1 MTGNVTM
8 KMKRKYLFILTLL
21 LTVHSVIAQVTFKT
35 AVSKAELGL
44 NERLRIEFSI
54 DRQGGDDFTPPDF
67 KNFKVLAGPSQSSS
81 FSSINGKT
89 SYKLTYTYILQP
101 TAKGTFTIPSATI
114 TYEGEQI
121 KSNTIRI
128 TVTDA
133 IEIPEDP
140 NDPRYLAQKN
150 IHLVAEVSN
159 MSPYVGESISVVY
172 KLYVDIKQVNVQNT
186 REASTPSFN
195 GFWNQ
200 NIEVKKWVAKNGTY
214 GGKPHRYVIVRKTVL
229 IPHKSGKLEID
240 PLEMEITAGVPIGRR
255 DFFGNMLM
263 NDVNFT
269 LTSGKKTIRVQ
280 ELPSENRPFN
290 FTGAVG
296 DYSFSVTP
304 SKTELKANESAQIKV
319 ELSGEGNLKLVKL
332 PEIST
337 PNGLEVYEPEH
348 KEKIRTTLNGL
359 SGSVYDQYAVVPQSR
374 GKFKIPGVSFSYF
387 NPKEEKYYSVETEP
401 IVLNALTGREVSDE
415 GIVSKKQEVVVTEGD
430 IRFIKLKSEF
440 VSTVKDDDFFGSD
453 LFYILMIL
461 PLLSIPLGIFIGKKK
476 QQRDSDIVG
485 NKRRKAD
492 RLARKYLSQ
501 ARKQLG
507 KKEAFY
513 IALEKALH
521 NYLKAKLHVETS
533 EISRE
538 KIAEI
543 LNKRKVD
550 NDTIEEFSK
559 VLENCDY
566 ARYTPSTDVEMKQEY
581 ENAKKV
587 IAKIDKQ
594 L

>member
-1 MTGNVTM
+1 
-8 KMKRKYLFILTLL
+8 MKRKYLTILIMLL
-21 LTVHSVIAQVTFKT
+21 AIQGLLAQVTFKT
-35 AVSKAELGL
+35 SVSKSELGL
-44 NERLRIEFSI
+44 NERLRIEFTI

-67 KNFKVLAGPSQSSS
+67 ENFKVLAGPSQSSS
-81 FSSINGKT
+81 FSSINGRT
-89 SYKLTYTYILQP
+89 SYKLTYSYVIQP

-121 KSNTIRI
+121 KSNTVRI

-140 NDPRYLAQKN
+140 SDPRYVAQQN

-159 MSPYVGESISVVY
+159 TTPYVGESISVVY
-172 KLYVDIKQVNVQNT
+172 KLYVDINQVNVQNT

-200 NIEVKKWVAKNGTY
+200 NIEVKKWVAQNGSY
-214 GGKPHRYVIVRKTVL
+214 GGKPHRFVVVRKTVL
-229 IPHKSGKLEID
+229 IPHKSGALEIE

-263 NDVNFT
+263 DDVNFT
-269 LTSGKKTIRVQ
+269 LTSGKKTIRVK
-280 ELPSENRPFN
+280 ELPSENKPFN

-296 DYSFSVTP
+296 EYNFTVTP
-304 SKTELKANESAQIKV
+304 SKTDLKANESAQIKV
-319 ELSGEGNLKLVKL
+319 ELKGRGNLKLVKL
-332 PEIST
+332 PGIST
-337 PNGLEVYEPEH
+337 PAGLEVYDPEH
-348 KEKIRTTLNGL
+348 KENINTTLNGL
-359 SGSVYDQYAVVPQSR
+359 IGSVYDQYAVVPEAR
-374 GKFKIPGVSFSYF
+374 GKYKIPGVSFSYF
-387 NPKEEKYYSVETEP
+387 NPKEEKYYSVETKP
-401 IVLNALTGREVSDE
+401 IVLNALQGRELTNE
-415 GIVSKKQEVVVTEGD
+415 GAMVNKQEVTINEGD
-430 IRFIKLKSEF
+430 IRFIHLKSDFEP
-440 VSTVKDDDFFGSD
+440 VEKDEDFFKSD
-453 LFYILMIL
+453 LFYLLMIL

-476 QQRDSDIVG
+476 RQRDQDIMG

-501 ARKQLG
+501 AKKELG

-521 NYLKAKLHVETS
+521 TYLKAKLHVETS

-538 KIAEI
+538 RIAGI
-543 LNKRKVD
+543 LKQRQVD
-550 NDTIEEFSK
+550 ESTISEFGTL
-559 VLENCDY
+559 LENCDF
-566 ARYTPSTDVEMKQEY
+566 ARYTPSTDVMMKQEY

-587 IAKIDKQ
+587 IAQIDKQ

>member
-1 MTGNVTM
+1 
-8 KMKRKYLFILTLL
+8 MKRKFLSTLIIL
-21 LTVHSVIAQVTFKT
+21 LTVQGVMAQVTFKT
-35 AVSKAELGL
+35 AVSKTELGL

-81 FSSINGKT
+81 FSSINGRT
-89 SYKLTYTYILQP
+89 SYKLTYTYVIQP
-101 TAKGTFTIPSATI
+101 ISKGTFIIPSATI
-114 TYEGEQI
+114 TYEGEEI
-121 KSNTIRI
+121 KSNTVRV
-128 TVTDA
+128 TVSDA

-140 NDPRYLAQKN
+140 NDPRYVAQQN

-159 MSPYVGESISVVY
+159 LRPYVGESISVVY
-172 KLYVDIKQVNVQNT
+172 KLYVDTEKVNVQNT
-186 REASTPSFN
+186 REASSPSFN

-214 GGKPHRYVIVRKTVL
+214 GGKPHRFVIVRKMVL
-229 IPHKSGKLEID
+229 IPHKSGELEID

-269 LTSGKKTIRVQ
+269 LTSGKKTIRVK
-280 ELPSENRPFN
+280 ELPEEGKPFN

-296 DYSFSVTP
+296 DYKFSVTP
-304 SKTELKANESAQIKV
+304 NKTVLKANESALIKV
-319 ELSGEGNLKLVKL
+319 ELKGKGNLKLVKL
-332 PEIST
+332 PGIETSS
-337 PNGLEVYEPEH
+337 GLEVYEPEY
-348 KEKIRTTLNGL
+348 KENIKTTLSGL
-359 SGSVYDQYAVVPQSR
+359 TGSVYDQYAIVPQSR
-374 GKFKIPGVSFSYF
+374 GKFQIPSVGFSYF
-387 NPKEEKYYSVETEP
+387 NPKEQKYYSIESEP
-401 IVLNALTGREVSDE
+401 ILLNALQGAEPVDEAVVSN
-415 GIVSKKQEVVVTEGD
+415 KKSVISNEGD
-430 IRFIKLKSEF
+430 IRYIALKSDF
-440 VSTVKDDDFFGSD
+440 VSVMKEDDFFGSN
-453 LFYILMIL
+453 LFYWLMIL

-476 QQRDSDIVG
+476 QERDSDIIG

-492 RLARKYLSQ
+492 RLARRYLSQ
-501 ARKQLG
+501 AKKELG
-507 KKEAFY
+507 RKEAFY

-543 LNKRKVD
+543 LKKKEVD
-550 NDTIEEFSK
+550 QDTISEFSK

-566 ARYTPSTDVEMKQEY
+566 ARYTPSTDVMMKKEY
-581 ENAKKV
+581 ENAKTV
-587 IAKIDKQ
+587 ISKIDKQ

>member
-1 MTGNVTM
+1 
-8 KMKRKYLFILTLL
+8 MKRKFLTILILL
-21 LTVHSVIAQVTFKT
+21 LTVQSVVSQVTFKT
-35 AVSKAELGL
+35 VVSKTELGL

-54 DRQGGDDFTPPDF
+54 DRQGGDDFTPPEL

-89 SYKLTYTYILQP
+89 SYKLTYTYVIQP
-101 TAKGTFTIPSATI
+101 LSKGTFTIPSATV

-121 KSNTIRI
+121 KSNTVRI
-128 TVTDA
+128 TVSDA
-133 IEIPEDP
+133 IDIPEDP
-140 NDPRYLAQKN
+140 EDPRYIAQQN
-150 IHLVAEVSN
+150 IHMVAEVSD
-159 MSPYVGESISVVY
+159 MTPYVGESISVVY
-172 KLYVDIKQVNVQNT
+172 KLFVDINEVNVQNT
-186 REASTPSFN
+186 REASSPSFN

-214 GGKPHRYVIVRKTVL
+214 GGKPHRFVIVRKTVL
-229 IPHKSGKLEID
+229 IPTKAGRLEIE

-263 NDVNFT
+263 NDVSFT
-269 LTSGKKTIRVQ
+269 LTSGRKIIRVK
-280 ELPSENRPFN
+280 ELPSEGKPFN

-296 DYSFSVTP
+296 DFDFSVTP
-304 SKTELKANESAQIKV
+304 SKTELKSNESSSIKV
-319 ELSGEGNLKLVKL
+319 ELKGKGNLKLVKL
-332 PEIST
+332 PGIETS
-337 PNGLEVYEPEH
+337 NGLEVYDPEH
-348 KEKIRTTLNGL
+348 KEKIKTTLGGL

-387 NPKEEKYYSVETEP
+387 NPKEEKYYSVDTEP
-401 IVLNALTGREVSDE
+401 IMLNALSGVELSDE
-415 GIVSKKQEVVVTEGD
+415 SIVSNKQTVISNEGD
-430 IRFIKLKSEF
+430 IRYIHLQSDFISKFEEEEF
-440 VSTVKDDDFFGSD
+440 FSSD
-453 LFYILMIL
+453 LFYLLMIL

-476 QQRDSDIVG
+476 RDRDSDIVG

-492 RLARKYLSQ
+492 RLARKFLSQ
-501 ARKQLG
+501 ARKELG

-533 EISRE
+533 EISIE

-543 LNKRKVD
+543 LNKRQVD
-550 NDTIEEFSK
+550 ESTITEFSK

-566 ARYTPSTDVEMKQEY
+566 ARYTPSTDVMMKQEY
-581 ENAKKV
+581 ENAKMA

>member
-1 MTGNVTM
+1 M
-8 KMKRKYLFILTLL
+8 KAKYLSILILL
-21 LTVHSVIAQVTFKT
+21 ITAQNVIAQVTFKT
-35 AVSKAELGL
+35 AVSKTELGL

-54 DRQGGDDFTPPDF
+54 DKQGGDDFTPPDF

-89 SYKLTYTYILQP
+89 SYKLTYTYVIQP
-101 TAKGTFTIPSATI
+101 TAKGTFTIPSATVL
-114 TYEGEQI
+114 YDGELI
-121 KSNTIRI
+121 KSNTVRI

-133 IEIPEDP
+133 VDIPEDP
-140 NDPRYLAQKN
+140 NDPRYVAQQN

-172 KLYVDIKQVNVQNT
+172 KLYVDIKKVNVQNT
-186 REASTPSFN
+186 REASSPSFN

-214 GGKPHRYVIVRKTVL
+214 GGKPHRFVIVRKTVL
-229 IPHKSGKLEID
+229 IPHKAGKLEIE
-240 PLEMEITAGVPIGRR
+240 PLEMEITAGIPIGRR

-269 LTSGKKTIRVQ
+269 LTSGRKTIRVK
-280 ELPSENRPFN
+280 ELPSENKPFN
-290 FTGAVG
+290 FSGAVG
-296 DYSFSVTP
+296 DFDFSVTP
-304 SKTELKANESAQIKV
+304 SKTDLKANESAQIKV
-319 ELSGEGNLKLVKL
+319 ELKGQGNLKLVKL
-332 PEIST
+332 PGIST
-337 PNGLEVYEPEH
+337 PNGLEEYEPEH
-348 KEKIRTTLNGL
+348 KENIKTTMSGL
-359 SGSVYDQYAVVPQSR
+359 KGSVYDQYAVVPQSR

-387 NPKEEKYYSVETEP
+387 NPKEEKYYSIETEP
-401 IVLNALTGREVSDE
+401 IVLNALSGVEVSDE
-415 GIVSKKQEVVVTEGD
+415 NLIGTNKQAVVSNEGD
-430 IRFIKLKSEF
+430 IRYIHLKTSF
-440 VSTVKDDDFFGSD
+440 VSTLKDEDFMDSN
-453 LFYILMIL
+453 LFYVLMIL
-461 PLLSIPLGIFIGKKK
+461 PLLSIPLGIYIGKKK
-476 QQRDSDIVG
+476 QQRDSDIIG

-501 ARKQLG
+501 ARKVLG

-521 NYLKAKLHVETS
+521 NYLKAKLHVETT

-538 KIAEI
+538 RIAEI
-543 LNKRKVD
+543 LNKRQVD
-550 NDTIEEFSK
+550 ENTIQEFGK

-566 ARYTPSTDVEMKQEY
+566 ARYTPSTDVMMKKEY

>member
-1 MTGNVTM
+1 M
-8 KMKRKYLFILTLL
+8 KAKYLYILILL
-21 LTVHSVIAQVTFKT
+21 ITAQNVIAQVTFKT
-35 AVSKAELGL
+35 TVSKTELGL

-54 DRQGGDDFTPPDF
+54 DKQGGDDFTPPDF

-89 SYKLTYTYILQP
+89 SYKLTYTYVIQP
-101 TAKGTFTIPSATI
+101 TAKGTFTIPSATVS
-114 TYEGEQI
+114 YEGESI
-121 KSNTIRI
+121 KSNTVRI

-133 IEIPEDP
+133 VDIPEDP
-140 NDPRYLAQKN
+140 NDPRYVAQQN
-150 IHLVAEVSN
+150 IHLVAEVSD
-159 MSPYVGESISVVY
+159 MTPYVGESISVVY
-172 KLYVDIKQVNVQNT
+172 KLYVDINKVNVQNT
-186 REASTPSFN
+186 REASSPSFN

-214 GGKPHRYVIVRKTVL
+214 GGKPHRFVIVRKTVL
-229 IPHKSGKLEID
+229 IPHKSGKLEIE
-240 PLEMEITAGVPIGRR
+240 PLEMEITAGIPIGRR

-269 LTSGKKTIRVQ
+269 LTSGKKIIRVK
-280 ELPSENRPFN
+280 ELPTENKPFN
-290 FTGAVG
+290 FNGAVG
-296 DYSFSVTP
+296 DYKFTVTP
-304 SKTELKANESAQIKV
+304 SKTDLKANESAQIKV
-319 ELSGEGNLKLVKL
+319 ELKGEGNLKLVKL
-332 PEIST
+332 PGIST
-337 PNGLEVYEPEH
+337 PTGLEEYEPEH
-348 KEKIRTTLNGL
+348 KENIRTTLGGL
-359 SGSVYDQYAVVPQSR
+359 KGSVYDQYAVVPQSR

-387 NPKEEKYYSVETEP
+387 NPKEEKYYQVETEP
-401 IVLNALTGREVSDE
+401 IVLNALSGVEISDQGSIGNNKQAVVSN
-415 GIVSKKQEVVVTEGD
+415 EGD
-430 IRFIKLKSEF
+430 IRYIHLKTSF
-440 VSTVKDDDFFGSD
+440 VSTMKDEDFFDSN
-453 LFYILMIL
+453 LFYVLMIL

-476 QQRDSDIVG
+476 QERDSDIIG

-492 RLARKYLSQ
+492 RLAKKYLSQ
-501 ARKQLG
+501 ARKVLG

-543 LNKRKVD
+543 LNKRQVD
-550 NDTIEEFSK
+550 EGTIQEFGT

-566 ARYTPSTDVEMKQEY
+566 ARYTPSTDVMMKKEY
-581 ENAKKV
+581 ENAKRV

>member
-1 MTGNVTM
+1 
-8 KMKRKYLFILTLL
+8 MKRKYLSILVLL
-21 LTVHSVIAQVTFKT
+21 LSVQSVVAQVTFKT
-35 AVSKAELGL
+35 AVSKTELGL

-89 SYKLTYTYILQP
+89 SYKLTYTYVIQP
-101 TAKGTFTIPSATI
+101 TAKGTFTIPSATVS
-114 TYEGEQI
+114 YEGELI
-121 KSNTIRI
+121 KSNTVRI
-128 TVTDA
+128 TVSDA

-140 NDPRYLAQKN
+140 DDPRFIAQQN
-150 IHLVAEVSN
+150 IHLIAEVSD
-159 MSPYVGESISVVY
+159 MTPYVGESISVVY
-172 KLYVDIKQVNVQNT
+172 KLFVDINEVNVQNT
-186 REASTPSFN
+186 REASSPSFN

-214 GGKPHRYVIVRKTVL
+214 GGKPHRFVIVRKTVL
-229 IPHKSGKLEID
+229 IPHKAGKLEIE

-269 LTSGKKTIRVQ
+269 LTSGRKTINVK
-280 ELPSENRPFN
+280 ELPSDGKPFN

-296 DYSFSVTP
+296 DFEFTVTP
-304 SKTELKANESAQIKV
+304 NKTELKSNESAQIKV
-319 ELSGEGNLKLVKL
+319 ELKGEGNLKLVKL
-332 PEIST
+332 PGIETS
-337 PNGLEVYEPEH
+337 NGLEVYDPEH
-348 KEKIRTTLNGL
+348 KEKIRTTLSGL
-359 SGSVYDQYAVVPQSR
+359 KGSVFDQYAVVPQAR

-387 NPKEEKYYSVETEP
+387 NPKEEKYYSVNTAP
-401 IVLNALTGREVSDE
+401 IMLNALSGVELSDE
-415 GIVSKKQEVVVTEGD
+415 NVVSNKQAVISNEGD
-430 IRFIKLKSEF
+430 IRYIHLKSDF
-440 VSTVKDDDFFGSD
+440 VSTVEDEEFFGSD
-453 LFYILMIL
+453 LFYLLMIL

-476 QQRDSDIVG
+476 LERDSDIVG

-492 RLARKYLSQ
+492 RLARKFLSQ
-501 ARKQLG
+501 ARKELG

-533 EISRE
+533 EISIE
-538 KIAEI
+538 KIADI
-543 LNKRKVD
+543 LKKKQVD
-550 NDTIEEFSK
+550 QSTIQEFSK

-566 ARYTPSTDVEMKQEY
+566 ARYTPSTDVMMKQEY
-581 ENAKKV
+581 ENAKMA

>member
-1 MTGNVTM
+1 M
-8 KMKRKYLFILTLL
+8 KGKYFFILILL
-21 LTVHSVIAQVTFKT
+21 ITVQNVIAQVTFKT
-35 AVSKAELGL
+35 TVSKSELGL

-101 TAKGTFTIPSATI
+101 TAKGVFTIPSATV
-114 TYEGEQI
+114 TYEDEVI
-121 KSNTIRI
+121 KSNTVRI
-128 TVTDA
+128 SVSDA

-140 NDPRYLAQKN
+140 NDPRYLAQQN
-150 IHLVAEVSN
+150 VHLVAEVSD
-159 MSPYVGESISVVY
+159 MTPYVGESISVVY
-172 KLYVDIKQVNVQNT
+172 KLYVDINKVNVQNT
-186 REASTPSFN
+186 REASSPSFN

-200 NIEVKKWVAKNGTY
+200 SIDVKKWVAKNGTY

-229 IPHKSGKLEID
+229 IPHKSGNLEIE

-269 LTSGKKTIRVQ
+269 LTSGKKVIRVK
-280 ELPSENRPFN
+280 ELPSDNKPFN

-296 DYSFSVTP
+296 DFKFKVTP
-304 SKTELKANESAQIKV
+304 SKTDLKANESAQIKV
-319 ELSGEGNLKLVKL
+319 ELSGKGNLKLVKL
-332 PEIST
+332 PGIST

-348 KEKIRTTLNGL
+348 KESISTTINGL

-387 NPKEEKYYSVETEP
+387 NPKDEKYYSIETDP
-401 IVLNALTGREVSDE
+401 IMLNALQGRDISDE
-415 GIVSKKQEVVVTEGD
+415 PVVSAKQEVLINEGD
-430 IRFIKLKSEF
+430 IRYIHLKTDF
-440 VSTVKDDDFFGSD
+440 VSTIKEEDFFLSD
-453 LFYILMIL
+453 LFYLLMIL

-476 QQRDSDIVG
+476 RQRDSDIIG

-492 RLARKYLSQ
+492 RLARKFLSQ

-533 EISRE
+533 EISIE
-538 KIAEI
+538 KIADI
-543 LNKRKVD
+543 LNKKQVD
-550 NDTIEEFSK
+550 KTTIEEFSK
-559 VLENCDY
+559 VLENCDF
-566 ARYTPSTDVEMKQEY
+566 ARYTPSTDVMMKLEY

>member
-1 MTGNVTM
+1 
-8 KMKRKYLFILTLL
+8 MKRKYLTILILL
-21 LTVHSVIAQVTFKT
+21 ITVQSVVAQVTFKT
-35 AVSKAELGL
+35 VVSKSELGL

-89 SYKLTYTYILQP
+89 SYKLTYTYVIQP
-101 TAKGTFTIPSATI
+101 TAKGTFMIPSATI
-114 TYEGEQI
+114 TYEGELI
-121 KSNTIRI
+121 KSNTMRI
-128 TVTDA
+128 KVTDA

-140 NDPRYLAQKN
+140 DDPRYIAQQN

-159 MSPYVGESISVVY
+159 MTPYVGESISVVY
-172 KLYVDIKQVNVQNT
+172 KLYVDINQVNVQNT

-214 GGKPHRYVIVRKTVL
+214 GGKPHRFVIVRKTVL
-229 IPHKSGKLEID
+229 IPHKAGKLEIE
-240 PLEMEITAGVPIGRR
+240 PLEMEITAGVPMGRR

-263 NDVNFT
+263 NDVSFT
-269 LTSGKKTIRVQ
+269 LTSGKRIIRVK
-280 ELPSENRPFN
+280 ELPSEGKPFN

-296 DYSFSVTP
+296 DFDFSVTP
-304 SKTELKANESAQIKV
+304 SKTELQSNESAQIKV
-319 ELSGEGNLKLVKL
+319 ALKGQGNLKLIKL
-332 PEIST
+332 PGIESS
-337 PNGLEVYEPEH
+337 NGLEVYDPEH
-348 KEKIRTTLNGL
+348 KENIKTTLNGL

-387 NPKEEKYYSVETEP
+387 NPKEEKYYSVDTPP
-401 IVLNALTGREVSDE
+401 IMLNALTGVEVSDE
-415 GIVSKKQEVVVTEGD
+415 NVVSNKQAVVGNEGD
-430 IRFIKLKSEF
+430 IRYIHLKTDF
-440 VSTVKDDDFFGSD
+440 VSVLEDEEFFNSD
-453 LFYILMIL
+453 LFYLLMIL

-476 QQRDSDIVG
+476 RERDSDIIG

-492 RLARKYLSQ
+492 RLARKFLSQ
-501 ARKQLG
+501 ARKELG

-533 EISRE
+533 EISIE

-543 LNKRKVD
+543 LKKKEVD
-550 NDTIEEFSK
+550 EPTILEFSK

-566 ARYTPSTDVEMKQEY
+566 ARYTPSTDVMMKQEY
-581 ENAKKV
+581 ENAKTA

>member
-1 MTGNVTM
+1 
-8 KMKRKYLFILTLL
+8 MKRKL
-21 LTVHSVIAQVTFKT
+21 LTILIIFISVQSLMAQVTFKT
-35 AVSKAELGL
+35 AVSKTQLGL

-101 TAKGTFTIPSATI
+101 TAKGNFTIPSATV
-114 TYEGEQI
+114 TYEGELI
-121 KSNTIRI
+121 KSNTVRI
-128 TVTDA
+128 AVTDA

-140 NDPRYLAQKN
+140 DDPRYIAQQN

-159 MSPYVGESISVVY
+159 SSPYVGESISVVY
-172 KLYVDIKQVNVQNT
+172 KLFVDINEVNVQNT
-186 REASTPSFN
+186 REASSPSFN

-200 NIEVKKWVAKNGTY
+200 NIDVKKWVAKNGTY

-229 IPHKSGKLEID
+229 IPHKAGKLEIE
-240 PLEMEITAGVPIGRR
+240 PLEMDITAGVPIGRR

-269 LTSGKKTIRVQ
+269 MTSGKRTIRVK
-280 ELPSENRPFN
+280 ELPSEGKPFN

-296 DYSFSVTP
+296 DFEFTVTP
-304 SKTELKANESAQIKV
+304 SKTELKSNESTQIKV
-319 ELSGEGNLKLVKL
+319 QLKGQGNLKLIKL
-332 PEIST
+332 PGIETS
-337 PNGLEVYEPEH
+337 NGLEVYDPEH
-348 KEKIRTTLNGL
+348 KENIKTTLNGL
-359 SGSVYDQYAVVPQSR
+359 TGSVYDQYAVVPQSR
-374 GKFKIPGVSFSYF
+374 GKFKIPGVTFSYF
-387 NPKEEKYYSVETEP
+387 NPKKEKYISVDTKP
-401 IVLNALTGREVSDE
+401 ILLNALGGVEASDQT
-415 GIVSKKQEVVVTEGD
+415 IVSNNKQDVISNEGD
-430 IRFIKLKSEF
+430 IRYIHLKTNF
-440 VSTVKDDDFFGSD
+440 VSTLEEEEFFGSD
-453 LFYILMIL
+453 LFYLLMIL

-476 QQRDSDIVG
+476 QERDSDIIG

-492 RLARKYLSQ
+492 RLAKKFLSQ

-533 EISRE
+533 EISIE

-543 LNKRKVD
+543 LNNKQVD
-550 NDTIEEFSK
+550 ESTIKEFSK

-566 ARYTPSTDVEMKQEY
+566 ARYTPSTDVMMKQEY
-581 ENAKKV
+581 ENAKMA

>member
-1 MTGNVTM
+1 MN
-8 KMKRKYLFILTLL
+8 RKFLTILILL
-21 LTVHSVIAQVTFKT
+21 LTVQSVISQVTFKT
-35 AVSKAELGL
+35 VVSKTELGL

-89 SYKLTYTYILQP
+89 SYKLTYTYVIQP
-101 TAKGTFTIPSATI
+101 LSKGTFTIPSATV

-121 KSNTIRI
+121 KSNTVRI

-133 IEIPEDP
+133 IDIPEDP
-140 NDPRYLAQKN
+140 DDPRYIAQQN
-150 IHLVAEVSN
+150 IHLVAEVSDLT
-159 MSPYVGESISVVY
+159 PYVGESISVVY

-186 REASTPSFN
+186 REASSPSFN

-214 GGKPHRYVIVRKTVL
+214 GGKPHRFVIVRKTVL
-229 IPHKSGKLEID
+229 IPHKAGNLEIE

-263 NDVNFT
+263 NDVSFT
-269 LTSGKKTIRVQ
+269 LTSGRKTIRVK
-280 ELPSENRPFN
+280 ELPSEGKPFN

-296 DYSFSVTP
+296 DFDFSVTP
-304 SKTELKANESAQIKV
+304 SKTELKSNESTQIKV
-319 ELSGEGNLKLVKL
+319 ELKGKGNLKLIKL
-332 PEIST
+332 PGIETS
-337 PNGLEVYEPEH
+337 NGLEVYDPEH
-348 KEKIRTTLNGL
+348 KENIKTTLGGL
-359 SGSVYDQYAVVPQSR
+359 SGSIYDQYAVVPQAR

-387 NPKEEKYYSVETEP
+387 NPKEEKYYSVDTEP
-401 IVLNALTGREVSDE
+401 IMLNALSGVELSDE
-415 GIVSKKQEVVVTEGD
+415 SVVSNKQAVISNEGD
-430 IRFIKLKSEF
+430 IRYIHLKSDF
-440 VSTVKDDDFFGSD
+440 ITALDDEEFFGSD
-453 LFYILMIL
+453 LFYLLMVL

-476 QQRDSDIVG
+476 RERDSDIVG

-492 RLARKYLSQ
+492 RLARKFLSQ
-501 ARKQLG
+501 ARKELG

-533 EISRE
+533 EISIE
-538 KIAEI
+538 KIADI
-543 LNKRKVD
+543 LTKKQVD
-550 NDTIEEFSK
+550 ASTILEFSK

-566 ARYTPSTDVEMKQEY
+566 ARYTPSTDVMMKQEY
-581 ENAKKV
+581 ENAKMA

>member
-1 MTGNVTM
+1 M
-8 KMKRKYLFILTLL
+8 KSKYLSILILFIAAQN
-21 LTVHSVIAQVTFKT
+21 VIAQVTFKA

-54 DRQGGDDFTPPDF
+54 DKQGGDDFTPPDF
-67 KNFKVLAGPSQSSS
+67 QNFKVLAGPSQSSS

-89 SYKLTYTYILQP
+89 SYKLTYSYVIQP
-101 TAKGTFTIPSATI
+101 LSKGVFTVPSAKI
-114 TYEGEQI
+114 TYEGEII

-133 IEIPEDP
+133 VEIPKNPD
-140 NDPRYLAQKN
+140 DPRYIAQQN
-150 IHLVAEVSN
+150 VHLVTEVSN
-159 MSPYVGESISVVY
+159 TNPYVGESISVVY
-172 KLYVDIKQVNVQNT
+172 KLFVDINQVNVQNT

-214 GGKPHRYVIVRKTVL
+214 GGKPHRFVIVRKTVL
-229 IPHKSGKLEID
+229 IPHKAGRLEID

-269 LTSGKKTIRVQ
+269 LTSGKKTIKVKQ
-280 ELPSENRPFN
+280 LPELNKPFN

-296 DYSFSVTP
+296 DFSFTVTP
-304 SKTELKANESAQIKV
+304 SKTDLKANESAQIKV
-319 ELSGEGNLKLVKL
+319 ELRGEGNLKLVKL
-332 PEIST
+332 PGIST
-337 PNGLEVYEPEH
+337 PAGLEKYDPEH
-348 KEKIRTTLNGL
+348 KENIRTTLNGL
-359 SGSVYDQYAVVPQSR
+359 SGNVFDQYAVVPQSR
-374 GKFKIPGVSFSYF
+374 GKFKIPGVAFSYF
-387 NPKEEKYYSVETEP
+387 NPKEERYYSVETDP
-401 IVLNALTGREVSDE
+401 IVLNALQGREISDDIAVSE
-415 GIVSKKQEVVVTEGD
+415 KRAVISNEGD
-430 IRFIKLKSEF
+430 IRYIHLKTNF
-440 VSTVKDDDFFGSD
+440 VSTLKEDDFFGSN
-453 LFYILMIL
+453 LFYFLMIF

-476 QQRDSDIVG
+476 RERDSDIIG

-492 RLARKYLSQ
+492 RLAKKYLSQ
-501 ARKQLG
+501 AKKELG

-513 IALEKALH
+513 IALERALH
-521 NYLKAKLHVETS
+521 NYLKAKLHIETS

-543 LNKRKVD
+543 LTNRQVD
-550 NDTIEEFSK
+550 ESTIAEFGK

-566 ARYTPSTDVEMKQEY
+566 ARYTPSTDVMMKQEY
-581 ENAKKV
+581 EKAKKV
-587 IAKIDKQ
+587 LAKIDKQ

>member
-1 MTGNVTM
+1 MQAC
-8 KMKRKYLFILTLL
+8 KMNRKYLTILILL
-21 LTVHSVIAQVTFKT
+21 ITVQSVVAQVTFKT
-35 AVSKAELGL
+35 VVSKTELGL

-89 SYKLTYTYILQP
+89 SYKLTYTYVIQP
-101 TAKGTFTIPSATI
+101 TAKGTFTIPSATV

-121 KSNTIRI
+121 KSNTVRI

-140 NDPRYLAQKN
+140 EDPRYIAQQN

-159 MSPYVGESISVVY
+159 MTPYVGESISVVY
-172 KLYVDIKQVNVQNT
+172 KLYVDINQVNVQNT
-186 REASTPSFN
+186 REASSPSFN
-195 GFWNQ
+195 GFWSQ

-214 GGKPHRYVIVRKTVL
+214 GGKPHRFVIVRKTVL
-229 IPHKSGKLEID
+229 IPTKAGNLEIE

-269 LTSGKKTIRVQ
+269 LTSGKRTIRVK
-280 ELPSENRPFN
+280 ELPSEDKPFN
-290 FTGAVG
+290 FNGAVG
-296 DYSFSVTP
+296 DFEFSVT
-304 SKTELKANESAQIKV
+304 SNKTELKSNESAQIKV
-319 ELSGEGNLKLVKL
+319 ELKGDGNLKLIKL
-332 PEIST
+332 PGIESS
-337 PNGLEVYEPEH
+337 NGLEVYDPEH
-348 KEKIRTTLNGL
+348 KENISTTLNGM

-387 NPKEEKYYSVETEP
+387 NPKEGKYHSVDTAP
-401 IVLNALTGREVSDE
+401 IVLNALTGVELSDQT
-415 GIVSKKQEVVVTEGD
+415 IVSNKQTVITNEGD
-430 IRFIKLKSEF
+430 IRYIHLKTDF
-440 VSTVKDDDFFGSD
+440 VSTLEDEEFFGSD
-453 LFYILMIL
+453 LFYLLMIL
-461 PLLSIPLGIFIGKKK
+461 PLLSIPLGIFIGRKK
-476 QQRDSDIVG
+476 QERDSDIVG

-492 RLARKYLSQ
+492 RLARKFLSQ
-501 ARKQLG
+501 ARKELG

-533 EISRE
+533 EISIE

-543 LNKRKVD
+543 LEKKQVD
-550 NDTIEEFSK
+550 ELTIQEFSK

-566 ARYTPSTDVEMKQEY
+566 ARYTPSTDVMMKQEY
-581 ENAKKV
+581 ENAKMA
-587 IAKIDKQ
+587 ISKIDKQ

>member
-1 MTGNVTM
+1 
-8 KMKRKYLFILTLL
+8 MKRKYLFIVMLL
-21 LTVHSVIAQVTFKT
+21 IAAQNVIAQVTFKT
-35 AVSKAELGL
+35 TVSKTELGL

-67 KNFKVLAGPSQSSS
+67 KNFKVLAGTSQSSS

-101 TAKGTFTIPSATI
+101 TAKGNFTIPSATV
-114 TYEGEQI
+114 TYENEVI
-121 KSNTIRI
+121 KSNTVRI
-128 TVTDA
+128 SVTDA

-140 NDPRYLAQKN
+140 NDPRYLAQQN
-150 IHLVAEVSN
+150 VHLVAEVSDL
-159 MSPYVGESISVVY
+159 SPYVGESISVVY
-172 KLYVDIKQVNVQNT
+172 KLYVDINQVNVQNT
-186 REASTPSFN
+186 RETSSPSFN

-200 NIEVKKWVAKNGTY
+200 NIDVKKWVAKNGTY

-229 IPHKSGKLEID
+229 IPHKSGNLEIE

-269 LTSGKKTIRVQ
+269 LTSGKKIIRVK
-280 ELPSENRPFN
+280 ELPSENKPFN
-290 FTGAVG
+290 FSGAVG
-296 DYSFSVTP
+296 DFKFRVTP
-304 SKTELKANESAQIKV
+304 SKTDLKANESAQIKV
-319 ELSGEGNLKLVKL
+319 EVSGEGNLKLVKL
-332 PEIST
+332 PGIST

-348 KEKIRTTLNGL
+348 KENITTSLNGL

-387 NPKEEKYYSVETEP
+387 NPKEEKYYSIETDPIMLNALQGRDIADEP
-401 IVLNALTGREVSDE
+401 IVSG
-415 GIVSKKQEVVVTEGD
+415 KKDVIINEGD
-430 IRFIKLKSEF
+430 IRYIHLKTDF
-440 VSTVKDDDFFGSD
+440 VSTLKEEDFFLSD
-453 LFYILMIL
+453 LFYLLMIL

-476 QQRDSDIVG
+476 RQRDSDIIG

-513 IALEKALH
+513 IALERALH

-543 LNKRKVD
+543 LDKKQVD
-550 NDTIEEFSK
+550 KTTIEEFGK

-566 ARYTPSTDVEMKQEY
+566 ARYTPSTDVMMKLEY